1 MGFELAKAFIS
12 VRAESGRLNGD
23 FSVMRRMTS
32 AHIQGMN
39 TLLMR
44 GIGLFG
50 AFRVAMA
57 AASGVQLATDIEQTR
72 IAFETMIGS
81 TQKANKLIGDMFE
94 FAKRTPF
101 RFEGVK
107 DAAQTL
113 LAVGIPLDDILPLM
127 EDLGDVSAGT
137 GKNFRELAIVFGQVR
152 SKGRLMAQEILQ
164 FTEAN
169 IPIMD
174 VLSRTLGRT
183 EREILKMTEQGKISF
198 AQVEEALRSL
208 SREGGRFN
216 NLMAR
221 QSQTVGGLWSTLQD
235 EVSFTLLTIFEAL
248 APMTKEFIR
257 FGLDATQA
265 IHKAVLGM
273 SGSINRFA
281 INTVDWV
288 RVIYTEWGT
297 AWELITVSTAIQL
310 VNMRD
315 AAATAFASIAN
326 EGMGAWQS
334 LLAGMKE
341 ILSFAKDMFKT
352 LGLGFAYFGANIKD
366 VLTMQVGN
374 SDITEGIGLQ
384 LDKMIAK
391 TTRDLTKSTADAM
404 AKAGAEGRRTFVP
417 NLLGTEELRK
427 DLDRLSTKLGTAK
440 AKLEEA
446 RAAEPKG
453 FEENRP
459 PNPFAGGG
467 NNASPL
473 LKAGRFDYK
482 DFGRK
487 IQDALLKGEDDG
499 QQQMIDLLQ
508 KNNKL
513 QEEQLRE
520 QRKPVQ
526 VEIKEAGLG

>member
-1 MGFELAKAFIS
+1 
-12 VRAESGRLNGD
+12 
-23 FSVMRRMTS
+23 
-32 AHIQGMN
+32 
-39 TLLMR
+39 
-44 GIGLFG
+44 
-50 AFRVAMA
+50 
-57 AASGVQLATDIEQTR
+57 
-72 IAFETMIGS
+72 
-81 TQKANKLIGDMFE
+81 
-94 FAKRTPF
+94 
-101 RFEGVK
+101 
-107 DAAQTL
+107 
-113 LAVGIPLDDILPLM
+113 
-127 EDLGDVSAGT
+127 
-137 GKNFRELAIVFGQVR
+137 
-152 SKGRLMAQEILQ
+152 
-164 FTEAN
+164 
-169 IPIMD
+169 
-174 VLSRTLGRT
+174 
-183 EREILKMTEQGKISF
+183 
-198 AQVEEALRSL
+198 
-208 SREGGRFN
+208 
-216 NLMAR
+216 MAR

-257 FGLDATQA
+257 FGLDATQS
-265 IHKAVLGM
+265 IHKAVMGM

-281 INTVDWV
+281 INTIDWA
-288 RVIYTEWGT
+288 RVIYAEWGT
-297 AWELITVSTAIQL
+297 AWQLITTSTAIQL
-310 VNMRD
+310 VSMRD

-352 LGLGFAYFGANIKD
+352 LGLGFAYFGSSIKD
-366 VLTMQVGN
+366 VVTMQVGN

-391 TTRDLTKSTADAM
+391 TTRDLTKSTAEAM

-417 NLLGTEELRK
+417 NLLGTEELQK
-427 DLDRLSTKLGTAK
+427 DLARLSAKLGTAK

-446 RAAEPKG
+446 RAGEPKG
-453 FEENRP
+453 FEEDRP
-459 PNPFAGGG
+459 INPFAGGG

-473 LKAGRFDYK
+473 IKAGRFDYK

-520 QRKPVQ
+520 QRKPVR
-526 VEIKEAGLG
+526 VEVQEAGLG